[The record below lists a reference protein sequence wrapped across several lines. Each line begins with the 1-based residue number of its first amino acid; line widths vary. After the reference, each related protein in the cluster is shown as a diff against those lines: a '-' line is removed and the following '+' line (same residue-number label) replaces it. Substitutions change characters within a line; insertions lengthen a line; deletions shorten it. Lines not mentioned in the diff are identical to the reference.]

1 MTNADQPSRL
11 DRIERILEW
20 VAVNHESLQQT
31 VQQNTSAI
39 AALREDLQA
48 SISHLVG
55 VIGDFAE
62 LAHNDREQADRER
75 SVFQAEIRRI
85 WEYLLRQGGNGN
97 APPSN

>member
-1 MTNADQPSRL
+1 M
-11 DRIERILEW
+11 
-20 VAVNHESLQQT
+20 AVNHESLQQT
-31 VQQNTSAI
+31 LQQNTSAI

-62 LAHNDREQADRER
+62 SAHNDREQADREY

-85 WEYLLRQGGNGN
+85 
-97 APPSN
+97 

>member
-11 DRIERILEW
+11 DRIERVLER
-20 VAVNHESLQQT
+20 VAVNQESLQQT
-31 VQQNTSAI
+31 VQQNTLAI

-48 SISHLVG
+48 SFSHLVG
-55 VIGDFAE
+55 IVGDFAE
-62 LAHNDREQADRER
+62 EAHNDREQAERDR